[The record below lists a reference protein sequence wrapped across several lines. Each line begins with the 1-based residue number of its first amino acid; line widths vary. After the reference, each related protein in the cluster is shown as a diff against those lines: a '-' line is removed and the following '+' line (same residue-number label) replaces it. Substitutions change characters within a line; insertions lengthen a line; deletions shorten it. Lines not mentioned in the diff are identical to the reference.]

1 MFADLFYNLKRWVFD
16 LCYSMTAC
24 VIVQVLLK

>member
-1 MFADLFYNLKRWVFD
+1 MFADLFYNLKGLVLD

-24 VIVQVLLK
+24 VIIQVLVK